1 MSEEYVTQLDQTK
14 RNAQQG
20 ELGQQL
26 AQTKIDGI
34 KANFAQI
41 AENIKNEVEILGRE
55 NDMNNA
61 DAKAITDPKV
71 QLTALAEIE
80 ARAKKYSA
88 DIDETFAVESLLNR
102 ELKGVDQFDEIA
114 DHLRPR
120 QRSDIVRTQRL
131 LAALPEEMELGEW
144 RGRVE
149 AKLDALSKKAPN
161 S

>member
-1 MSEEYVTQLDQTK
+1 MDEAVNPESRKAQEQKYIQLVQADGKMAEEYVTQLDQTK

-34 KANFAQI
+34 KNNFAQI

-61 DAKAITDPKV
+61 DEKAITDPKV

-80 ARAKKYSA
+80 ARAKKYTA
-88 DIDETFAVESLLNR
+88 DIE
-102 ELKGVDQFDEIA
+102 
-114 DHLRPR
+114 
-120 QRSDIVRTQRL
+120 
-131 LAALPEEMELGEW
+131 
-144 RGRVE
+144 
-149 AKLDALSKKAPN
+149 
-161 S
+161 